1 MATNNRMRE
10 APASLATLLTEDE
23 TGESVVISDPGLPD
37 NPIVFVTPEFEQQT
51 GYSPAEALGRNCK
64 FLQGAETDEN
74 AVNAIRFAIAA
85 QARIEIDIVN
95 YRKTGEKF
103 LNRLRIRPIYD
114 GDGNLMFF
122 AGVQNRVL

>member
-10 APASLATLLTEDE
+10 APTSLATLLTEDE

-114 GDGNLMFF
+114 DDGNLMFF

>member
-10 APASLATLLTEDE
+10 APTSLATLLTEDE

>member
-10 APASLATLLTEDE
+10 APTSLATLLTEDE

-37 NPIVFVTPEFEQQT
+37 NPIVFVTPEFERQT